1 MFILDHLLHICQVRR
16 CVRKMRKIQVD
27 VSSLFLCIR
36 CRVEV
41 RGGAP
46 RSFASYL
53 GTCDKLCWI
62 CSGSGMGAPASSSA
76 TPSSSSPSLTPAP
89 TTPANSPLARLPS
102 LAPWTPSARS
112 DFSQPGPASPQS
124 SFAWS
129 LTSGRLSC
137 CIFLPFFEKCLRR
150 RQPRSCLRRRRFL
163 RHIHWWEFYMFVWCS
178 SRKRKVVS

>member
-27 VSSLFLCIR
+27 VSSLSLCIR

-89 TTPANSPLARLPS
+89 TTPANSPSHGCPRWHHGPHPPGLTLVSRGLLLPS
-102 LAPWTPSARS
+102 RPLR
-112 DFSQPGPASPQS
+112 
-124 SFAWS
+124 
-129 LTSGRLSC
+129 GR
-137 CIFLPFFEKCLRR
+137 
-150 RQPRSCLRRRRFL
+150 
-163 RHIHWWEFYMFVWCS
+163 
-178 SRKRKVVS
+178 